1 MKMDVIPGQVGADRN
16 HFQVKTTKLGTF
28 RGKCAELCG
37 VYHSRMLFDVQV
49 VSQADYEI
57 YLKDLEAR
65 GDVAD
70 EPLLGGEDARTQAGL
85 EDAQNETGG
94 TE

>member
-1 MKMDVIPGQVGADRN
+1 MKMDVIPGQVGEERN
-16 HFQVKTTKLGTF
+16 SFQVKPTKIGTF
-28 RGKCAELCG
+28 AGKCTELCG
-37 VYHSRMLFDVQV
+37 VYHSRMLFNVEV
-49 VSQADYEI
+49 VSQADYDS